1 MLPYLSSIPSQ
12 SSISVDSFSGINVNE
27 DISIGEYEECLN
39 ISPSSYP
46 VISSRKKRT
55 LCSECDGVI
64 NGTGKFDGFFYTYYK
79 ENPKEIYLRF
89 EGNDYPFKSYSEVSD
104 YTLRRR
110 FATLEKAI
118 MIIPDNVVFHTDSKS
133 FERINISL
141 SANSSTLSSKFYA
154 EGLVTG
160 NFDYKTIKEMG
171 YMTSNSIYSNT
182 RSYTHSGS
190 TRTFYTMTFGT
201 ELKAGDVVK
210 IKADVVS
217 PNQELTDAYTKY
229 VEKMKNEGFSAKIK
243 SITSKT
249 HYTPKGTKTETTEL
263 IFENGAVYTG
273 GYYGIYFT
281 SITIEKKMPSVTG
294 IASFNNRIWAVGGIN
309 IYSSKLANPTEWNDF
324 SIDSA
329 GTVPSAS
336 FATSAGTHGEFTD
349 IIPHGNYIFAF
360 KENHIHKIY
369 GDTPDEYRVTGIEAP
384 GCIKDTFALSV
395 CGLYLIYASNDG
407 IYILREGYPKIIS
420 KKIGKIAPICG
431 AACGNL
437 YYLLCKRGKGKAIY
451 VYDMEHDLW
460 TMQSC
465 ADNAFSL
472 CSDGKDVCI
481 SEGGKLICLTK
492 DDGEEFEKIVRWRF
506 RLRFDRSI
514 FGTNTA
520 LRMVAKICLG
530 KNASYSAFA
539 IYDDDTRGAAVG
551 ECFDE
556 THSGNSILRLPV
568 KRDSGFS
575 VEFSGV
581 GDFVMKSIRF
591 NYYKPYQE

>member
-1 MLPYLSSIPSQ
+1 
-12 SSISVDSFSGINVNE
+12 
-27 DISIGEYEECLN
+27 
-39 ISPSSYP
+39 
-46 VISSRKKRT
+46 
-55 LCSECDGVI
+55 
-64 NGTGKFDGFFYTYYK
+64 
-79 ENPKEIYLRF
+79 
-89 EGNDYPFKSYSEVSD
+89 
-104 YTLRRR
+104 
-110 FATLEKAI
+110 
-118 MIIPDNVVFHTDSKS
+118 
-133 FERINISL
+133 
-141 SANSSTLSSKFYA
+141 
-154 EGLVTG
+154 
-160 NFDYKTIKEMG
+160 
-171 YMTSNSIYSNT
+171 MTSNSIYSNT

-520 LRMVAKICLG
+520 LRMVAKISLG